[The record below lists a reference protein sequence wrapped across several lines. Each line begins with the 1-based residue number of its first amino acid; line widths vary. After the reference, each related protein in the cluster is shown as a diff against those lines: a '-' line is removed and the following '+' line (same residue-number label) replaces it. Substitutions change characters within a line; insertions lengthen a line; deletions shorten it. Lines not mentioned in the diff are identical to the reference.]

1 MTWYI
6 WGPQLWWIYTDI
18 SVKKW
23 CLLFYQHDK
32 SHTIIYEPDQFE
44 KFNTTTTD
52 SNLAMRRDKETRS
65 HIIITSQRF
74 DHNWQQVIRSKTEKI
89 TFHTKGK
96 TQIWCKNQ
104 VLVNSLP
111 QQPDQ
116 SSISV
121 IGDMLDYHLKQVR
134 SRGGRAPRPRN
145 NCRKTSWGMFRVFR

>member
-96 TQIWCKNQ
+96 TQIWCKN
-104 VLVNSLP
+104 LSLG
-111 QQPDQ
+111 QFLTSAARSVQYFSDWWHVGL
-116 SSISV
+116 SS
-121 IGDMLDYHLKQVR
+121 
-134 SRGGRAPRPRN
+134 
-145 NCRKTSWGMFRVFR
+145 KTSS